1 MDFENTRAVAD
12 FVEDSTNYDAEGKS
26 WLFKDNPLQILN
38 YTQVFVK
45 TDQIIDVNGAKM
57 TG

>member
-26 WLFKDNPLQILN
+26 WLFKDNPCK
-38 YTQVFVK
+38 YW
-45 TDQIIDVNGAKM
+45 IIHKYLLKL
-57 TG
+57 TK